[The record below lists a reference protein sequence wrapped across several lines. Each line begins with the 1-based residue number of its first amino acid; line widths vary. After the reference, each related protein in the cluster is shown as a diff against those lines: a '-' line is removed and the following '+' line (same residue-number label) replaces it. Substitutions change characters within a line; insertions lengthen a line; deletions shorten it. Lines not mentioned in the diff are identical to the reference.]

1 MDISADLARRLH
13 EAREALLW
21 KLDGLGE
28 RDLRLPRTPTGTNLL
43 GLVKHCAIIEH
54 GYFGTS
60 LGRDPGF
67 AVPDYDYDAD
77 PNADLYA
84 TPDEPSASVI
94 DLYRRV
100 GAYVDATLAE
110 LPLDAPARVP
120 WWGDAGETTLGRLL
134 VHVFG
139 DVSRHAGQADIIRE
153 SIDGAAGHAEDRPFV
168 NPPVDGWDA
177 HVRRLTAIA
186 DGFVP
191 TPAP

>member
-1 MDISADLARRLH
+1 MESNAALAHYLH
-13 EAREALLW
+13 EAREALIW

-43 GLVKHCAIIEH
+43 GLVKHCALMEH
-54 GYFGTS
+54 GYFGES
-60 LGRDPGF
+60 LGRDPGI
-67 AVPDYDYDAD
+67 AVPVYDYDED

-84 TPDEPSASVI
+84 TPDESAASIV

-100 GAYVDATLAE
+100 AAYVDATLAE
-110 LPLDAPARVP
+110 LPPDTPARVP
-120 WWGDAGETTLGRLL
+120 WWGDRGETTVGRLV

-139 DVSRHAGQADIIRE
+139 DVCRHAGQADIIRE
-153 SIDGAAGHAEDRPFV
+153 SIDGAAGHAEPRPFV
-168 NPPVDGWDA
+168 NPPADGWGA

-186 DGFVP
+186 ERFSP